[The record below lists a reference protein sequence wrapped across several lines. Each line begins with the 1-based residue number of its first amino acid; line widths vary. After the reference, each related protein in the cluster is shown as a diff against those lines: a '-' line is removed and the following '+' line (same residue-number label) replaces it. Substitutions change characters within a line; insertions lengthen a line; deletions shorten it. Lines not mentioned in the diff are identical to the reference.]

1 MNGWDGFHKSG
12 RYDLKTDIFKAWNAQ
27 NMHSNE
33 DRDPYL
39 STPMLSTRSAMHIP

>member
-27 NMHSNE
+27 NMYSNE
-33 DRDPYL
+33 DRDPYHFHTYTFYPL
-39 STPMLSTRSAMHIP
+39 